1 MNNELKK
8 EIRGYYLNN
17 IEELIT
23 LVNDMYAYT
32 GNRTLEELIVYPM
45 DEINYSLDNHSLLEV
60 LESIDYENFNP
71 FNRWYTWDYNGNLIS
86 LDDEELKDEYE
97 SCILEILD
105 VLFTYIENEGLEN
118 AINDFYLSD
127 DLIEIINNLLR
138 YSKGVELD
146 RVIYKFRENKSEKTK
161 QLLQYYNQYNK
172 EGKDIYIKRI
182 ICAIISKLLKS
193 EFNSH
198 FTKLCEA
205 NSINIE
211 AVSNVLKA
219 QIEESEDSYKQYIKS
234 LIN

>member
-8 EIRGYYLNN
+8 EIRDYYLNN
-17 IEELIT
+17 IEELIP
-23 LVNDMYAYT
+23 LVTDMYAYT

-118 AINDFYLSD
+118 AINDLYLSN
-127 DLIEIINNLLR
+127 DLIEIINNFNKNIEEIKAYCIQFEINQLPLNKDF
-138 YSKGVELD
+138 SKNSME
-146 RVIYKFRENKSEKTK
+146 IINNYKFITNEE
-161 QLLQYYNQYNK
+161 L
-172 EGKDIYIKRI
+172 
-182 ICAIISKLLKS
+182 
-193 EFNSH
+193 
-198 FTKLCEA
+198 
-205 NSINIE
+205 INIY
-211 AVSNVLKA
+211 
-219 QIEESEDSYKQYIKS
+219 EEFKS
-234 LIN
+234 QTERDMEY